1 MDILVDIRSYM
12 RSIEEYEHSK
22 NGEVTPTT
30 CKIGGGRGAGTL
42 LPRYTAVLGL

>member
-12 RSIEEYEHSK
+12 RIIEEYEHSK
-22 NGEVTPTT
+22 NGEVAPTT
-30 CKIGGGRGAGTL
+30 GGRGAGTL

>member
-22 NGEVTPTT
+22 NGEVVPTT
-30 CKIGGGRGAGTL
+30 CKIGGRGQGHYFPAIL
-42 LPRYTAVLGL
+42 QY

>member
-12 RSIEEYEHSK
+12 RSTEEYEHSK
-22 NGEVTPTT
+22 NGEVAPTT
-30 CKIGGGRGAGTL
+30 CKIGGAGTL

>member
-22 NGEVTPTT
+22 NGEVAPTT
-30 CKIGGGRGAGTL
+30 CKIGGEGGQGHYFPAIL
-42 LPRYTAVLGL
+42 QY